1 MSRLIASAVML
12 ALLHPCAAS
21 AATDSELEEIRAQIR
36 ELRSSYEARIQALE
50 QRLKDAEARAAATP
64 ATPSAPPVAASAPPP
79 VVPPPAGGAQSSG
92 LAAFNPAIS
101 AILAGSY
108 NNFSLDPQQYRL
120 SGFLTPD
127 GVGPGRRGFS
137 LGESELTFAA
147 NVDHKFA
154 GVLTF
159 SVSPEDTVEVEEAF
173 GTFNG
178 APYGVVPKFG
188 RFLSAAGYLNEQHAH
203 TWDFADT
210 PLAYQA
216 FLGGQ
221 YRTDGVQLRWV
232 APTDHYI
239 ELGGELGSGDTFP
252 GAPRNHN
259 GAGAGLLFAR
269 TGGDIGESHNWLAG
283 LSYLDTRAD
292 ARSTSAIGIDGD
304 TGNASF
310 TGHSHTAGAQFVW
323 KWAPNGN
330 PLVHNFKL
338 QAEYFWRRESGELAF
353 LPQGSLAL
361 AATAPYSSR
370 QSGGYVQGVYQFMP
384 LWRAGLRYDR
394 LDPGHVDSVVLAPTS
409 FDPERAT
416 AMIDWT
422 PSEFSRLRLQ
432 LAHAKLTNG
441 LTDNE
446 WFLQYI
452 LSLGAHGAH
461 KY

>member
-1 MSRLIASAVML
+1 MSRIVASAMAL
-12 ALLHPCAAS
+12 ALLHPWAAA
-21 AATDSELEEIRAQIR
+21 AATDAELEEIRAQIR

-50 QRLKDAEARAAATP
+50 QRLKDAETRAAA
-64 ATPSAPPVAASAPPP
+64 AAAAPPVTATAPPP
-79 VVPPPAGGAQSSG
+79 VAPPSMVAPSSG

-127 GVGPGRRGFS
+127 DVGPGKRGLS
-137 LGESELTFAA
+137 LGESELTFSA
-147 NVDHKFA
+147 NVDHKFS

-178 APYGVVPKFG
+178 APYGVVPRFG

-203 TWDFADT
+203 AWDFADT

-216 FLGGQ
+216 FLGEQ
-221 YRTDGVQLRWV
+221 YRTDGIQLRWV

-239 ELGGELGSGDTFP
+239 EIGGELGSGDAFP

-259 GAGAGLLFAR
+259 GAGAGLIFAR

-304 TGNASF
+304 TGSASF
-310 TGHSHTAGAQFVW
+310 TGHSHTAGAQLVW

-330 PLVHNFKL
+330 PQVNNFKL

-353 LPQGSLAL
+353 LPEGSLAL
-361 AATAPYSSR
+361 AAPTPYSSR

-384 LWRAGLRYDR
+384 LWRAGVRYDR
-394 LDPGHVDSVVLAPTS
+394 LDPGHVDSVALAPPS
-409 FDPERAT
+409 FNPERVT
-416 AMIDWT
+416 AMIDWS

-432 LAHAKLTNG
+432 LAQAKLANG

>member
-1 MSRLIASAVML
+1 MSRLVASAVAL
-12 ALLHPCAAS
+12 ALLHPAAAL
-21 AATDSELEEIRAQIR
+21 AATDPELEEIRAQIR
-36 ELRSSYEARIQALE
+36 ELKSSYEARIQALE
-50 QRLKDAEARAAATP
+50 QRLKDAEARAAAP
-64 ATPSAPPVAASAPPP
+64 PVAAPPVAASPPPAVAPPP
-79 VVPPPAGGAQSSG
+79 SASAPSSG

-108 NNFSLDPQQYRL
+108 NNFSLDPRQYRL

-127 GVGPGRRGFS
+127 GIGPGDRGFS
-137 LGESELTFAA
+137 LGESELTFSA

-159 SVSPEDTVEVEEAF
+159 SVSPQDTVEVEEAF

-203 TWDFADT
+203 AWDFADT

-221 YRTDGVQLRWV
+221 YRTDGAQLRWV
-232 APTDHYI
+232 APTDQYL
-239 ELGGELGSGDTFP
+239 ELGGELGNGNAFP

-259 GAGAGLLFAR
+259 GAGAGLVFAR

-283 LSYLDTRAD
+283 LSYLDTHAD
-292 ARSTSAIGIDGD
+292 ARNTSAVGVAGD
-304 TGNASF
+304 TGTAIF
-310 TGHSHTAGAQFVW
+310 TGHSHTAGVQAVW

-353 LPQGSLAL
+353 VRDAPFAI
-361 AATAPYSSR
+361 AAPAAYSSR
-370 QSGGYVQGVYQFMP
+370 QSGGYVQ
-384 LWRAGLRYDR
+384 
-394 LDPGHVDSVVLAPTS
+394 
-409 FDPERAT
+409 
-416 AMIDWT
+416 
-422 PSEFSRLRLQ
+422 
-432 LAHAKLTNG
+432 
-441 LTDNE
+441 
-446 WFLQYI
+446 
-452 LSLGAHGAH
+452 
-461 KY
+461 